1 MKSVKII
8 TLLSLSIFVITGLG
22 GKTLAENKIMTENE
36 QTLLKGTIK
45 KVKFKCKGIGCTGC
59 TNTITDAVKKLE
71 GIKEVTAD
79 VKSKIVKV
87 SFDSEIVSA
96 KEIENAI
103 NNSGYET
110 EAVN

>member
-1 MKSVKII
+1 MKSIKII

-22 GKTLAENKIMTENE
+22 GKTLAENKTMIENE
-36 QTLLKGTIK
+36 HTFLKGTIK
-45 KVKFKCKGIGCTGC
+45 NVKFRCKGIGCTGC
-59 TNTITDAVKKLE
+59 TNTITEAVKKLD
-71 GIKEVTAD
+71 GIKEVTSD
-79 VKSKIVKV
+79 VKSKMIKV

-110 EAVN
+110 EAVS